1 MGGAD
6 NVVRRVMLRGFRASL
21 GSGFVYHNLGFAVV
35 F

>member
-6 NVVRRVMLRGFRASL
+6 QLVRRVMLRGFRASL
-21 GSGFVYHNLGFAVV
+21 GSCFVYHNLVFAVV